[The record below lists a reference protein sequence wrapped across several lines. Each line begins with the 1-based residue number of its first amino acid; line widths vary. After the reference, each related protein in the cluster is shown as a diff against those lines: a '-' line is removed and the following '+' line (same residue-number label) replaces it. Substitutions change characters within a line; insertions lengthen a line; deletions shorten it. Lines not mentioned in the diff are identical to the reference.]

1 MLSAFVALAMV
12 PKPEVSA
19 WVVGYNEVS
28 IQRFAERANQLNT
41 IFMEYYTV
49 DKDGLPVRRGE
60 RYRTAFMQ
68 AREIAKKHKVTFY
81 GMINNYANEGI
92 EDFEPKRMTKA
103 LATPES
109 RTLLASGLVKMLKE
123 DGASG
128 VDLDF
133 ESLKGDDRDRY
144 SAFVVAL
151 AKELH
156 RAGLKLSVTVHPKE
170 EPIGGWDGTKSQDYR
185 ALGAVADRFN
195 VMTYDY
201 SWSTSDA
208 GAIAPNAWVERVI
221 SFTKTQVLASKIGV
235 GIAQYGYD
243 WTKKPAASLSWP
255 EFAQRKSTVDLASGE
270 LVDGKARFS
279 GAEAFRQKYQ
289 LATKLGV
296 GSVAFWYCGSE
307 DPAIWDFLPV
317 RR

>member
-1 MLSAFVALAMV
+1 MKIKSLLFSCLATTSALSQSF
-12 PKPEVSA
+12 
-19 WVVGYNEVS
+19 N
-28 IQRFAERANQLNT
+28 N
-41 IFMEYYTV
+41 
-49 DKDGLPVRRGE
+49 LPVTTQKPPLHG
-60 RYRTAFMQ
+60 
-68 AREIAKKHKVTFY
+68 KHWMAVT
-81 GMINNYANEGI
+81 GK
-92 EDFEPKRMTKA
+92 P
-103 LATPES
+103 LAAT
-109 RTLLASGLVKMLKE
+109 
-123 DGASG
+123 
-128 VDLDF
+128 
-133 ESLKGDDRDRY
+133 
-144 SAFVVAL
+144 
-151 AKELH
+151 
-156 RAGLKLSVTVHPKE
+156 
-170 EPIGGWDGTKSQDYR
+170 
-185 ALGAVADRFN
+185 
-195 VMTYDY
+195 
-201 SWSTSDA
+201 A
-208 GAIAPNAWVERVI
+208 GALIFSKGGNAIDASCAMLAATCTMWDVLACNAWVERVI